1 MEHVSLSQY
10 THVSVCFPGTRFVPK
25 AEERLLAV
33 VHALLH
39 RCYKMPFS
47 NNAEVPASLKKE
59 LSGTAP
65 ALQQSSMPQSTLLS
79 VAEMQPALSE
89 SVTEQHH
96 NLARGS

>member
-1 MEHVSLSQY
+1 M
-10 THVSVCFPGTRFVPK
+10 PK

-59 LSGTAP
+59 LSGAP
-65 ALQQSSMPQSTLLS
+65 TPAANVVFTVAMP
-79 VAEMQPALSE
+79 
-89 SVTEQHH
+89 HIC
-96 NLARGS
+96 RGVDRP

>member
-1 MEHVSLSQY
+1 M
-10 THVSVCFPGTRFVPK
+10 PK

-59 LSGTAP
+59 LSGAVL
-65 ALQQSSMPQSTLLS
+65 ASLHTLLDKS
-79 VAEMQPALSE
+79 SFAVRCSLPSK
-89 SVTEQHH
+89 
-96 NLARGS
+96 

>member
-1 MEHVSLSQY
+1 MKESRGSKVLTVTGSVACLAHYPANVLHWPVSSQHHVV
-10 THVSVCFPGTRFVPK
+10 TGTRFVPE

-59 LSGTAP
+59 LSG
-65 ALQQSSMPQSTLLS
+65 MPKTIRLCHPLC
-79 VAEMQPALSE
+79 A
-89 SVTEQHH
+89 
-96 NLARGS
+96 

>member
-1 MEHVSLSQY
+1 M
-10 THVSVCFPGTRFVPK
+10 PK

-59 LSGTAP
+59 LSG
-65 ALQQSSMPQSTLLS
+65 MPPPPTCAI
-79 VAEMQPALSE
+79 VAHCLWSE
-89 SVTEQHH
+89 S
-96 NLARGS
+96 A

>member
-1 MEHVSLSQY
+1 M
-10 THVSVCFPGTRFVPK
+10 PK

-59 LSGTAP
+59 LSGAATPAACVLFGAAVTADCRGV
-65 ALQQSSMPQSTLLS
+65 SMP
-79 VAEMQPALSE
+79 
-89 SVTEQHH
+89 
-96 NLARGS
+96 

>member
-1 MEHVSLSQY
+1 M
-10 THVSVCFPGTRFVPK
+10 PK

-59 LSGTAP
+59 LSGELCSLQVLPSCACCAATGRVLLP
-65 ALQQSSMPQSTLLS
+65 AQYRGCYCCTLCTSRSAFKLYVS
-79 VAEMQPALSE
+79 L
-89 SVTEQHH
+89 
-96 NLARGS
+96 

>member
-1 MEHVSLSQY
+1 MEWLSCLDMLMCSCALLPSLTNLSR
-10 THVSVCFPGTRFVPK
+10 SGTRFVPK

-59 LSGTAP
+59 LSGGPTP
-65 ALQQSSMPQSTLLS
+65 VTCEVFVRCPRTQS
-79 VAEMQPALSE
+79 A
-89 SVTEQHH
+89 
-96 NLARGS
+96 

>member
-1 MEHVSLSQY
+1 M
-10 THVSVCFPGTRFVPK
+10 PK

-59 LSGTAP
+59 LSGVPTTPP
-65 ALQQSSMPQSTLLS
+65 ACVPSTQRL
-79 VAEMQPALSE
+79 
-89 SVTEQHH
+89 
-96 NLARGS
+96 

>member
-1 MEHVSLSQY
+1 M
-10 THVSVCFPGTRFVPK
+10 PK

-59 LSGTAP
+59 LSGAAP
-65 ALQQSSMPQSTLLS
+65 ASLQTRLEKSSFAVRCSLPSK
-79 VAEMQPALSE
+79 
-89 SVTEQHH
+89 
-96 NLARGS
+96 